1 MKKYFIDRERGFGN
15 EYTLAVAD
23 SPDVALALEELGYE
37 RIARR
42 RWIELLRLRH
52 SHAGY
57 LGPTRIGISGRGAD
71 QAHDIADIIDICA
84 DQTRLWVED
93 FEGSDTMICK
103 LS

>member
-1 MKKYFIDRERGFGN
+1 MKKYYIDRERGFAN

-23 SPDVALALEELGYE
+23 SPDVASALEKKGYE
-37 RIARR
+37 RITRA

-57 LGPTRIGISGRGAD
+57 LGPTRIGIGGRGAD

-84 DQTRLWVED
+84 DQTRRFLGD
-93 FEGSDTMICK
+93 PSGSDTMTCR
-103 LS
+103 LR

>member
-1 MKKYFIDRERGFGN
+1 MKTYYIDRERGFSN

-37 RIARR
+37 RITRK

-57 LGPTRIGISGRGAD
+57 LGPARIGVGGRGAD
-71 QAHDIADIIDICA
+71 QAYDIADIIDICA
-84 DQTRLWVED
+84 DQTRRFLGD
-93 FEGSDTMICK
+93 PSGSDTMTCR
-103 LS
+103 LR